1 MNKKQLQRQITG
13 ALAASLLAMPMVFGA
28 APMPT
33 ANASG
38 ANIFGTIASGIA
50 AHSQLNEV
58 LHKYNDTEEGRQEF
72 LQSMKKE
79 YGVNDLR
86 SFFENDLRFLKQF
99 K

>member
-38 ANIFGTIASGIA
+38 ANIFGAIASGIA

-58 LHKYNDTEEGRQEF
+58 LH
-72 LQSMKKE
+72 
-79 YGVNDLR
+79 
-86 SFFENDLRFLKQF
+86 
-99 K
+99 